1 MAKNYALLSER
12 SMQVDS
18 LKRLVG
24 IDNSQYNKINYAV
37 AMFCMNDEDQA
48 LDYIKNIIKMIKNNW
63 YQQLYYELLI
73 SGNNIN
79 DARSFVENLYKSTAT
94 PENFYIYVK
103 HLLTSGNKEWFNKS
117 KTTYIFKTFK

>member
-48 LDYIKNIIKMIKNNW
+48 LDYIKNIIKNDKKQLIFKH
-63 YQQLYYELLI
+63 LYYEL
-73 SGNNIN
+73 IN
-79 DARSFVENLYKSTAT
+79 
-94 PENFYIYVK
+94 
-103 HLLTSGNKEWFNKS
+103 
-117 KTTYIFKTFK
+117 